1 MHTNTTFAVVASAL
15 VGGVCAVAL
24 SVSLAA
30 GGKNRNAS
38 DLIVEGFELCGG
50 GVTEVVA
57 IAEAEGGTLTAT
69 IDCGAGP
76 NP

>member
-1 MHTNTTFAVVASAL
+1 MIAKTVPAAIAAAF
-15 VGGVCAVAL
+15 VGGICAVAL
-24 SVSLAA
+24 SLAFAA

-57 IAEAEGGTLTAT
+57 VAEAEGGTLTAK